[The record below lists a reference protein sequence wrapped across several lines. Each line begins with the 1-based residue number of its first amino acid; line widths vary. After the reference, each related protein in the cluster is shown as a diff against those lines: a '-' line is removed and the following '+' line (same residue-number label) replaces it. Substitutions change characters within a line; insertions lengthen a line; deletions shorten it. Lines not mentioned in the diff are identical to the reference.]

1 MKKKRSKSLVQGT
14 LLLTGA
20 GALCKVLGM
29 VYRIHLG
36 NLLGTQGMGGY
47 QLVYSVYSMLLM
59 AASGGIS
66 VALSAVVAGQLAGH
80 RPEEAVAYFRA
91 AGSRRCWGW
100 RLARQAMH

>member
-1 MKKKRSKSLVQGT
+1 MKKKRLKSMVHGT

-47 QLVYSVYSMLLM
+47 QL
-59 AASGGIS
+59 A
-66 VALSAVVAGQLAGH
+66 
-80 RPEEAVAYFRA
+80 
-91 AGSRRCWGW
+91 
-100 RLARQAMH
+100 